1 VAHGHDPYG
10 MFNSLMKLTK
20 LAEGSQAS
28 SVAQMFSSHP
38 DNLKRAERMKVKADN
53 YTKKK

>member
-1 VAHGHDPYG
+1 MY
-10 MFNSLMKLTK
+10 NSLVKLTK

-38 DNLKRAERMKVKADN
+38 DNAKRAEKMRIKAEN
-53 YTKKK
+53 YLKKK